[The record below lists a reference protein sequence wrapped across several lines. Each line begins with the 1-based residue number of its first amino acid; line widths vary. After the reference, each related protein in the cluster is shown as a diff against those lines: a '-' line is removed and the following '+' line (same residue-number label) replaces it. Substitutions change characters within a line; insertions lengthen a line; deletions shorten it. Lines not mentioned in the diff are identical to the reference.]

1 MTYPATAKLCQTRNF
16 IGNPKPLR
24 NDLPDLLRE
33 FGWHPLIGV
42 NRQNP
47 FATGQGKRPVL
58 LRAKTRPVVRHGDP
72 RAKTARNIGSAIC
85 ARIVQNNHL
94 VCKVQTPKAIGD
106 IGALVASDY
115 DDGKEHKMSR
125 SVASWRHNT
134 CLLTPCGPPPITFGK
149 AKSLENQSQMTQ
161 PISPSNRDLYA
172 RLLSYVKPYWKAFA
186 LAVVGMVG
194 TAATE
199 PVFPAILK
207 SLLDNGFKPADSR
220 MVWLIPGGIVAL
232 FLVRGVFSFCTSYL
246 MTWIST
252 HIVTDLRRQMFAKI
266 LKFPT
271 QNFHDQSSGQ
281 LISRLLY
288 DADSVNGA
296 TTTVLVTAI
305 RESLT
310 AIALLGYLL
319 YLDWKLTLITLA
331 IGPLIALIVK
341 GFGQRIRTASRTCM
355 ESMRLISHTIEETVT
370 ADKVIKI
377 FGGQKQQT
385 ERFHQDTER
394 FRRSMMREAVPA
406 SAITPITHM
415 AASLAVAVI
424 TFLALSQT
432 TGQAGASAGGFVS
445 FITAMLLLIA
455 PIKQLT
461 TISATLQRG
470 FAACESVFELIDTP
484 TEDDTSPRKLAH
496 AQGEIT
502 FEHVSF
508 CYPGAD
514 RAALADVS
522 FHVSAGQTIAL
533 VGASGSGKTT
543 ISALIPRFYRST
555 TGHIRI
561 DGIDI
566 NDLTLASLRHNIA
579 LVSQDIVLFN
589 DTIEANIAFGASGT
603 CTHEE
608 VISAAKA
615 ANAWDFIERL
625 PDGLGTSIGESGA
638 KLSGGQRQRIA
649 IARALLKNAPILIL
663 DEATSALDTESERQ
677 VQTALTTL
685 MENRTTLVIA
695 HRLSTIERADC
706 ILVLNHGRIIEQGTH
721 VELLRAGGYYANLSQ
736 MQT

>member
-1 MTYPATAKLCQTRNF
+1 MTK
-16 IGNPKPLR
+16 
-24 NDLPDLLRE
+24 
-33 FGWHPLIGV
+33 
-42 NRQNP
+42 
-47 FATGQGKRPVL
+47 
-58 LRAKTRPVVRHGDP
+58 
-72 RAKTARNIGSAIC
+72 
-85 ARIVQNNHL
+85 
-94 VCKVQTPKAIGD
+94 
-106 IGALVASDY
+106 
-115 DDGKEHKMSR
+115 
-125 SVASWRHNT
+125 
-134 CLLTPCGPPPITFGK
+134 
-149 AKSLENQSQMTQ
+149 
-161 PISPSNRDLYA
+161 PISSSNRDLYA
-172 RLLSYVKPYWKAFA
+172 RLLSYVRPYSKAFA

-207 SLLDNGFKPADSR
+207 YLLDNGFKTTDPR

-232 FLVRGVFSFCTSYL
+232 FLVRGIFSFCTSYL

-252 HIVTDLRRQMFAKI
+252 HVVTDLRRQMFAKI
-266 LKFPT
+266 LLFPI
-271 QNFHDQSSGQ
+271 QNFHDQSSGK

-288 DADSVNGA
+288 DADNVNGA
-296 TTTVLVTAI
+296 TTTVLVTTI

-310 AIALLGYLL
+310 ALALLGYLL
-319 YLDWKLTLITLA
+319 YLDWKLTLITLV

-341 GFGQRIRTASRTCM
+341 GFGQRIRTASRICM
-355 ESMRLISHTIEETVT
+355 ESMRIISHTIEETV
-370 ADKVIKI
+370 AANKVIKI
-377 FGGQKQQT
+377 FGGQSQQT

-415 AASLAVAVI
+415 AASIAVAII

-461 TISATLQRG
+461 TISAILQRG
-470 FAACESVFELIDTP
+470 LAGCESVFELLDTP
-484 TEDDTSPRKLAH
+484 IEEDKGSRTLAH
-496 AQGEIT
+496 ARGEIE
-502 FEHVSF
+502 FDQVSF
-508 CYPGAD
+508 YYPGTE
-514 RAALADVS
+514 RAALTDVS
-522 FHVSAGQTIAL
+522 FRVSAGQTVAL

-543 ISALIPRFYRST
+543 ISTLIPRFYRAS

-566 NDLTLASLRHNIA
+566 SDLTLASLRHNIA

-589 DTIEANIAFGASGT
+589 DTIEANIAFGARGT
-603 CTHEE
+603 CTRED
-608 VISAAKA
+608 VISAAKT

-625 PDGLGTSIGESGA
+625 PDGLDTPIGESGA

-677 VQTALTTL
+677 VQAALSTL
-685 MENRTTLVIA
+685 MENRTTLIIA
-695 HRLSTIERADC
+695 HRLSTIERADR
-706 ILVLNHGRIIEQGTH
+706 IHVLDHGRIIEQGTH
-721 VELLRAGGYYANLSQ
+721 AELLRTGGYYANLSP
-736 MQT
+736 MQP